1 MKFEPEELNQLADAV
16 SEKVLAKVKPLLL
29 NKDNGKGGDAL
40 LSVEGLAEYLGVEK
54 EWVYSHVKE
63 IPHSKVGRFP
73 RFRKAEIDKWLE
85 GNRAPMMP
93 SIPSLEAY
101 KHRGRHINT
110 VGGRRI
116 EYPLHKL

>member
-16 SEKVLAKVKPLLL
+16 SQKVLERLRPLLA
-29 NKDNGKGGDAL
+29 NKDNGKDRSNL
-40 LSVEGLAEYLGVEK
+40 LSVEGLAEYLDVEK
-54 EWVYSHVKE
+54 DWVYSHIKE

-93 SIPSLEAY
+93 DVSSLTPF
-101 KHRGRHINT
+101 KLD
-110 VGGRRI
+110 RR
-116 EYPLHKL
+116 PLDK

>member
-1 MKFEPEELNQLADAV
+1 MKFDTEELNQIADVV
-16 SEKVLAKVKPLLL
+16 SEKVLARLKPLLS
-29 NKDNGKGGDAL
+29 NKGTGKDGEAL

-54 EWVYSHVKE
+54 DWVYSHVRE

-93 SIPSLEAY
+93 DVSSLTPF
-101 KHRGRHINT
+101 KLD
-110 VGGRRI
+110 RR
-116 EYPLHKL
+116 PLD